1 MNLFTNVLLIK
12 FQSQFIILLNIN
24 ILYITL
30 IYYKKKKQVKKIF
43 RKDFDKMKKLPEL
56 PVI

>member
-30 IYYKKKKQVKKIF
+30 IYYKKKK
-43 RKDFDKMKKLPEL
+43 
-56 PVI
+56 